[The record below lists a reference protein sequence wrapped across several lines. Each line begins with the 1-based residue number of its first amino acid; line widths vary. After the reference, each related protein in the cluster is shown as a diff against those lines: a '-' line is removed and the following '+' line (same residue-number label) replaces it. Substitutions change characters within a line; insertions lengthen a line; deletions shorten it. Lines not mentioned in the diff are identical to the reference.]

1 MAEYEHVETAS
12 GNGEVLS
19 GEHNISSVTYIIGIT
34 QEIVNYN
41 TAELVHR
48 MYGPVI
54 VKGLIVIDEGERE
67 LADGTEYMLKLD
79 DGRRLNFIVSSGD
92 RTNTALS
99 LDTYGTIFLP
109 GPRYLFLSL

>member
-12 GNGEVLS
+12 GNGEVYS
-19 GEHNISSVTYIIGIT
+19 GENKISSVSYVIEVK

-54 VKGLIVIDEGERE
+54 VNGLIVVSEGERD
-67 LADGTEYMLKLD
+67 LAEGMEYLLKLD
-79 DGRRLNFIVSSGD
+79 DGRRLNFLVSSGD
-92 RTNTALS
+92 R
-99 LDTYGTIFLP
+99 DVG
-109 GPRYLFLSL
+109 RYVIQPVGLRGLEPK